1 MAFDE
6 LRDRQPSIDR
16 ALADSLGA
24 EVRHLSG
31 QLVDAMYT
39 PVEARLCAR
48 LCARLLEASEQWGRA
63 RLPLTQQD
71 VAELAG
77 TTRPTANRVLR
88 QLSEEGLVRLSR
100 SEVVIADPERLLRR
114 SRGW

>member
-39 PVEARLCAR
+39 PVEAR